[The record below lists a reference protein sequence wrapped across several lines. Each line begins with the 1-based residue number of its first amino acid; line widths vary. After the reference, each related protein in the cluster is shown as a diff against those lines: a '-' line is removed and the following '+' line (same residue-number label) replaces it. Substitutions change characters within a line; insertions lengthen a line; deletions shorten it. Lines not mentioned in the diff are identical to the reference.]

1 MTPLRRRMIDNM
13 VLRNF
18 TPQTVR
24 SYVQCVARFAR
35 HFNCSPEHLGP
46 EHVRAFLLHLVQE
59 RRASLSHYNQ
69 NRCALRF
76 LYGVTLG
83 RGEVTRSIPPVK
95 QPRTLPVVLSPGELA
110 RFFAALRNIKHRA
123 ILMTAYAA
131 GLRVSEVTRL
141 HVTDIDSQRMVIHV
155 RQGKGR
161 KDRDV
166 MLSRASWKFSA
177 PTGRRFAL
185 VTSSSPAPLPTGP
198 LPPGASSGSAT
209 VPARPQAWP
218 SMSQSTRCA
227 IVSRPTCSRPAPI
240 CGPFRS
246 CWAIRASAPPPATF
260 TWPPPHSPR
269 PRARS
274 TASTSTREEVAPH
287 DSTSAQRGRGH
298 SRLCRRVPGKVW
310 RQACL

>member
-1 MTPLRRRMIDNM
+1 MTPLRRRMIDDM

-166 MLSRASWKFSA
+166 MLSPRLLEILRAYWKAVRPRDVLF
-177 PTGRRFAL
+177 
-185 VTSSSPAPLPTGP
+185 
-198 LPPGASSGSAT
+198 PGAVAD
-209 VPARPQAWP
+209 RPITTGCIQ
-218 SMSQSTRCA
+218 RVC
-227 IVSRPTCSRPAPI
+227 
-240 CGPFRS
+240 
-246 CWAIRASAPPPATF
+246 
-260 TWPPPHSPR
+260 H
-269 PRARS
+269 RARQAAGLAKHVTVHTLRHS
-274 TASTSTREEVAPH
+274 FATHLLEAGTDLRTIQVLLGHQSFSTTARYVHVATASLSSTKSPLDRLDLNP
-287 DSTSAQRGRGH
+287 RGGRP
-298 SRLCRRVPGKVW
+298 S
-310 RQACL
+310 